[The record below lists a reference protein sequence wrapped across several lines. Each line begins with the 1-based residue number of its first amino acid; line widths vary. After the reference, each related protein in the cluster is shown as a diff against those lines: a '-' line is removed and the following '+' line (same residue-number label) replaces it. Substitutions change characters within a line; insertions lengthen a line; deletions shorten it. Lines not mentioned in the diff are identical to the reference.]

1 MLFRKKSAP
10 KNHLGVCA
18 EKWAQQ
24 YLESQGLSLIGCNY
38 KAPRGEIDL
47 IMQEGPTLVF
57 IEVRLRSTNKYG
69 SAADS
74 INYRKQQSIIHTAQ
88 YFLQVEKKWNQTI
101 CRFDTI
107 CLDKDPGNDQKY
119 QVEWLRNAFSV

>member
-1 MLFRKKSAP
+1 MLFRKKSGP
-10 KNHLGVCA
+10 KNRLGACA

-24 YLESQGLSLIGCNY
+24 YLESQGLSFIDCNY

-47 IMQEGPTLVF
+47 IMQEGRILVF

-69 SAADS
+69 TAADS
-74 INYRKQQSIIHTAQ
+74 INYRKQQRIIHTAQ
-88 YFLQVEKKWNQTI
+88 YFLQAEKKWTKAI

-107 CLDKDPGNDQKY
+107 CLDKDPDNDQKY